1 MTTKQGDYQKVANKK
16 DLQEGGLLKV
26 EPDGKSIVLSMVN
39 GKVYAMDSVC
49 THEGGPLEDGI
60 LDGYE
65 VECPWHGS
73 KFDVTTG
80 EVRNPPASEA
90 EPTYKVKVEEATGDI
105 LISLDTSGAPAVSSE
120 QQKQQEQQQRTSS
133 PSAVSQRQQNE
144 QEGVVDV
151 TKADSSKEKRKPNE
165 YELTL
170 LEKHKHNSTD
180 VVSFKFSKQDTE
192 QQQKKELDY
201 IAGQYAFFDIGGVY
215 NDPEGPIR
223 HFTISSS
230 PTEDFIMIS
239 TRIRDTPYKKRLSSL
254 EENTKVKV
262 RGPQGKFVLH
272 DKQEEDYSKTA
283 VFLSGGIGVTPFRS
297 IIKYAT
303 DKQLPI
309 KIVMFDSNRNQENI
323 LFKSEFDEWANTN
336 KNLKII
342 YTITEEQEGEKD
354 QLAQQSSPASEWK
367 GEKGRIDKAMLTRY
381 LTDKDVKDS
390 IFYTCGPPGMI
401 NAMQDL
407 LRNDLNIPKEQIKVE
422 EFVGY

>member
-1 MTTKQGDYQKVANKK
+1 MNDQNEDDSVKVAETK
-16 DLQEGGLLKV
+16 DIQTSQMKEVQVDGEDICV
-26 EPDGKSIVLSMVN
+26 ANIDGKY
-39 GKVYAMDSVC
+39 YAIGNVC
-49 THEGGPLEDGI
+49 THEGGPLADGR
-60 LDGYE
+60 LEGYE
-65 VECPWHGS
+65 VECPWHQS
-73 KFDVTTG
+73 KFDVRTG
-80 EVRNPPASEA
+80 EVTSPPASQS
-90 EPTYKVKVEEATGDI
+90 EPTYEIKVDGNSI
-105 LISLDTSGAPAVSSE
+105 LVKKRPTITKKE
-120 QQKQQEQQQRTSS
+120 QQLQQQPHSRPSS
-133 PSAVSQRQQNE
+133 
-144 QEGVVDV
+144 
-151 TKADSSKEKRKPNE
+151 E
-165 YELTL
+165 YELVL
-170 LEKHKHNSTD
+170 LEKQKVEATD
-180 VVSFKFSKQDTE
+180 VMSFRFSKKE
-192 QQQKKELDY
+192 KQQGKGSDRQSSFLDY
-201 IAGQYAFFDIGGVY
+201 TAGQYAFFDIGGVY
-215 NDPEGPIR
+215 NDSKGPVR

-230 PTEDFIMIS
+230 PTEDFIMIT

-254 EENTKVKV
+254 EEGTIVKL

-272 DKQEEDYSKTA
+272 DDYSKPA

-297 IIKYAT
+297 VIKYAT

-422 EFVGY
+422 EFMGY